1 MNLIFSLS
9 KFYLNNFLL
18 WMGKREDLTLFYLNS
33 IKIISLLWVGERER
47 ERERK

>member
-1 MNLIFSLS
+1 VD
-9 KFYLNNFLL
+9 
-18 WMGKREDLTLFYLNS
+18 GREREDLTLSYLNS